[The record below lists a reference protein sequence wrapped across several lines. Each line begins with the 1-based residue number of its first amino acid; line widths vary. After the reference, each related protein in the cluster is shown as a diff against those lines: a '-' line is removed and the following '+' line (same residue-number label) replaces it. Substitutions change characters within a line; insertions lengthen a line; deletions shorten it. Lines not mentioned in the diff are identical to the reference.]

1 LDLRGST
8 WYAFGVRFESVFG
21 AVARGIEGV
30 GVVIMTGG
38 VVFVLA
44 RYAYDTGIRRL
55 RAGSYDRLR
64 VSMGRV
70 ILLGLEILIVGDIIR
85 TIIVESSLRSVLA
98 LGLIVVIRTIL
109 SFALEVEITGTWPWQ
124 DSPTRGQSTPEA

>member
-1 LDLRGST
+1 
-8 WYAFGVRFESVFG
+8 
-21 AVARGIEGV
+21 
-30 GVVIMTGG
+30 VIMTGG

-55 RAGSYDRLR
+55 RATNYDRLR

-85 TIIVESSLRSVLA
+85 TIIVESFLQSVLA
-98 LGLIVVIRTIL
+98 LGLIVIIRTIRT
-109 SFALEVEITGTWPWQ
+109 FALEVEVTGLALARLSDAGPVDT
-124 DSPTRGQSTPEA
+124 T

>member
-1 LDLRGST
+1 LRGGT

-44 RYAYDTGIRRL
+44 RYAYDTGTRRL
-55 RAGSYDRLR
+55 RPGNYNRLC

-85 TIIVESSLRSVLA
+85 TIIVESFLESVLA
-98 LGLIVVIRTIL
+98 LGLIVIIRTIRT
-109 SFALEVEITGTWPWQ
+109 FALEVEVTGLALARLSDAGPVDT
-124 DSPTRGQSTPEA
+124 T